1 MDNKILELC
10 KSVVDSSLNELKL
23 YGVKCGMYNVD
34 CHECPFWYG
43 NRDDNMECYE
53 NKNKTQEIAKKYIE
67 DNENNKKESDN
78 MNNKIL
84 KLCKSVANSSLNEL
98 ELYGVEC
105 RGIDCRKCP
114 FCRENRD
121 DRMNCYENK
130 NKIQEIAR
138 RYIENNV
145 NNKKE
150 SDNVDNKK
158 MKMIDIFNN
167 WNNFKVDTE
176 FYYEGIEEVVFSKDR
191 YNDVVFKNDI
201 YDFSLDSELIVK
213 KPVEYVDF
221 DDIKIG
227 EEFIIEDDGCMLD
240 ATYVKVEAFNG
251 VRVLEKG
258 CDGNIFVVDINLSKT
273 NGFKFIRK

>member
-1 MDNKILELC
+1 MDNRILELC

-53 NKNKTQEIAKKYIE
+53 NKNKTQEIAIKYIE
-67 DNENNKKESDN
+67 D
-78 MNNKIL
+78 
-84 KLCKSVANSSLNEL
+84 
-98 ELYGVEC
+98 
-105 RGIDCRKCP
+105 
-114 FCRENRD
+114 
-121 DRMNCYENK
+121 
-130 NKIQEIAR
+130 
-138 RYIENNV
+138 NV

-191 YNDVVFKNDI
+191 YNDVVFKDYVDI
-201 YDFSLDSELIVK
+201 FRLDYELIVRE
-213 KPVEYVDF
+213 P
-221 DDIKIG
+221 
-227 EEFIIEDDGCMLD
+227 
-240 ATYVKVEAFNG
+240 
-251 VRVLEKG
+251 
-258 CDGNIFVVDINLSKT
+258 
-273 NGFKFIRK
+273 